1 MIVCADQ
8 KGARCCHKS
17 MKRNLDVV
25 VFQGKWV
32 VNEVKSFGKYP
43 LNININDFEAHLK
56 EAISK
61 EEHDLDIL
69 LPIESIMKTK
79 RLIPNGDL
87 MSIQL
92 DSNLTYYEN
101 WGQIF
106 LVSWKTGSSNASRP
120 IHTFLYAPQGGSKYQ
135 P

>member
-8 KGARCCHKS
+8 KGAWCCHKV

-43 LNININDFEAHLK
+43 LNINIKDFEAHLK
-56 EAISK
+56 EAMSK

-69 LPIESIMKTK
+69 LPIKSIMKTK
-79 RLIPNGDL
+79 RSIPDGDL
-87 MSIQL
+87 MSVQL
-92 DSNLTYYEN
+92 DNNPTYYEN

-106 LVSWKTGSSNASRP
+106 LV
-120 IHTFLYAPQGGSKYQ
+120 
-135 P
+135 